1 MSKLTTNK
9 EALAYILL
17 TAIASLVNYL
27 VYPLLGRIL
36 PGDHYTEM
44 TISLTLLTQTTTFL
58 SSIIAV
64 TIGITKS
71 HSLDGTKTELV
82 NLQAMLFRV
91 FLVIVAAFLISSPWT
106 FPLIHT
112 PTSYALPIGLLMLLA
127 LPITLISGFLN
138 GKNKLRKL
146 GFVILFAA
154 IVQASFGVA
163 AAAIFGSGIMTIYAM
178 CLSQP
183 LIIASL
189 YISIREDGLP
199 NPLSV
204 VLMREQAI
212 PPRRHGLALAVL
224 AAGFSI
230 LALSLTQLLDLTLV
244 QSIAETDTKHYTD
257 LYIISRMVFF
267 AGMIFV
273 WPFLGQINVRKP
285 TVNFLPFMKIVG
297 IFIAIS
303 SSTVIAMAIAGDGI
317 LRLVFGSLSTTPHT
331 LLLVSLSVL
340 YKSSL
345 LVITAA
351 ALYLIVMQRYVYV
364 RLCLLSSALLYVYTG
379 VAGNTLD
386 TTPALF
392 GINAIAL
399 GSALYGI
406 YLVYVT
412 RRHQKQ

>member
-1 MSKLTTNK
+1 MSKLITNK
-9 EALAYILL
+9 EAFAYIVL
-17 TAIASLVNYL
+17 TAFASLVNYL

-36 PGDHYTEM
+36 PSGHYTEM

-64 TIGITKS
+64 TIGITKR
-71 HSLDGTKTELV
+71 HSSDGTKTELI
-82 NLQAMLFRV
+82 NLQALLFRV
-91 FLVIVAAFLISSPWT
+91 FLVIVVAFLISSPWT

-112 PTSYALPIGLLMLLA
+112 PVSYALPIGLLMLLA

-154 IVQASFGVA
+154 VVQASFGVV
-163 AAAIFGSGIMTIYAM
+163 AAAIFGNGIMTIYAM
-178 CLSQP
+178 CLSQIF
-183 LIIASL
+183 IIASL

-204 VLMREQAI
+204 VLMRERTI
-212 PPRRHGLALAVL
+212 HTRGRGLALAVL

-244 QSIAETDTKHYTD
+244 QSIAKTDTKHYTD

-273 WPFLGQINVRKP
+273 WPFLGQINVNKP
-285 TVNFLPFMKIVG
+285 AANFIPFMKIIG

-303 SSTVIAMAIAGDGI
+303 SSTVIAMAVAGDDI
-317 LRLVFGSLSTTPHT
+317 LHLVFGSLSTTPHT

-364 RLCLLSSALLYVYTG
+364 LLCLLSSALLYIYTG
-379 VAGNTLD
+379 VTGNMLD

-412 RRHQKQ
+412 GHHQKQ